1 MRSISMG
8 IALTAGILAFMVSP
22 ALAHEFT
29 SSPEKSGFLG
39 KGGTQT
45 FTLGGHTITCK
56 SAHITGHASGELL
69 SMGVSYEACEAF
81 FLPAKISEADY
92 TLNANGT
99 GGIAAKTQTTI
110 TIKPSAEVECVYT
123 LPETPKA
130 VASVSYANKEGGIAI
145 NSALKEL
152 TYELKEKGTTVCG
165 TNGEKSTKGEYK
177 GEVTT
182 ETYEAAKCVYWGP
195 GGFRFE
201 STCAIEGGGLY
212 ELVSGYKT
220 LKWS

>member
-1 MRSISMG
+1 
-8 IALTAGILAFMVSP
+8 VS
-22 ALAHEFT
+22 
-29 SSPEKSGFLG
+29 
-39 KGGTQT
+39 
-45 FTLGGHTITCK
+45 
-56 SAHITGHASGELL
+56 
-69 SMGVSYEACEAF
+69 
-81 FLPAKISEADY
+81 AKISEADY

-99 GGIAAKTQTTI
+99 GGVAAKTQATI
-110 TIKPSAEVECVYT
+110 TIKPSAEAECVYT
-123 LPETPKA
+123 LPETTKA
-130 VASVSYANKEGGIAI
+130 VASVSYTNKVAGITI

-152 TYELKEKGTTVCG
+152 TYELKEKGTNVCG

-182 ETYEAAKCVYWGP
+182 ETYEAAKCVYWGA

>member
-1 MRSISMG
+1 MKAISLA
-8 IALTAGILAFMVSP
+8 IALAAVLLAFAASP

-45 FTLGGHTITCK
+45 ITLGGHTITCK
-56 SAHITGHASGELL
+56 AAKITGHATHELL

-81 FLPAKISEADY
+81 STSAKISEADY

-110 TIKPSAEVECVYT
+110 TIKPSAEAECVYT
-123 LPETPKA
+123 LPETSKA
-130 VASVSYANKEGGIAI
+130 VASVSYSNKEAGIAI
-145 NSALKEL
+145 SPALKEL
-152 TYELKEKGTTVCG
+152 TYELKEKGTAVCG

-182 ETYEAAKCVYWGP
+182 ETYEAAKCIYWGA

-201 STCAIEGGGLY
+201 STCAIEGAGLY